1 MIKAD
6 VVLNGIDE
14 VRNSGIQCPLE
25 NVEPRR
31 CVYFPESLIDEI
43 VSLLKAQEPRR
54 PIKSPNYNYSHYG
67 YNCSK
72 CGHTLHVGEYRPNYC
87 EECGQAVKWN
97 D

>member
-1 MIKAD
+1 MNKLEEAINAVQNAIKRA
-6 VVLNGIDE
+6 
-14 VRNSGIQCPLE
+14 
-25 NVEPRR
+25 
-31 CVYFPESLIDEI
+31 ESAEAGGAFLQKTDLTNIL
-43 VSLLKAQEPRR
+43 SLLKAQEPRR

-97 D
+97 G